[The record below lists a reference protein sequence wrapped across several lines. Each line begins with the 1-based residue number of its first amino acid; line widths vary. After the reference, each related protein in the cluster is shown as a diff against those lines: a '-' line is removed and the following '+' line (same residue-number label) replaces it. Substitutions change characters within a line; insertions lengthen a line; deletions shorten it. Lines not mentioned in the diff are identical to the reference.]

1 VFSLTA
7 WLLSTNAT
15 SQIDFLKKLESYSL
29 PLGEKEH
36 KQIIVPNSNSSI
48 AGVVQGKLIP
58 IQSL

>member
-1 VFSLTA
+1 M
-7 WLLSTNAT
+7 
-15 SQIDFLKKLESYSL
+15 SQKDFLEKLESYSL

-36 KQIIVPNSNSSI
+36 KKIIVPNSNSSI

>member
-1 VFSLTA
+1 MASINKCYESERFSEEV
-7 WLLSTNAT
+7 
-15 SQIDFLKKLESYSL
+15 ESYSL

-36 KQIIVPNSNSSI
+36 KKIIVPNSNSSI